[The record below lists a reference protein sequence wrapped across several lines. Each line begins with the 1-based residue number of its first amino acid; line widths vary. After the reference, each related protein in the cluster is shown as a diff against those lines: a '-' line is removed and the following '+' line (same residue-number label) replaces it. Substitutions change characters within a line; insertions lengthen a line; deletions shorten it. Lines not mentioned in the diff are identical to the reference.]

1 MTQLFYQP
9 LLPEGILFL
18 DGEESRHAIK
28 VLRLQVQDL
37 LQVTDGQGWFYK
49 VRIINADPKKCAF
62 EILEKVKT
70 PGNNY
75 RIHLAV
81 APTKNNDRLEWLIEK
96 VVELGIDEISF
107 ILCEHSER
115 RKINLERLEK
125 KAVSA
130 MKQSLK
136 AYLPRLN
143 PELKLKDFINN
154 SAESAQKFIAYVDQ
168 TIPEHLQSAAKPG
181 QKYCIL
187 IGPEGD
193 FSPAEIEMAIK
204 NDYQPASLGK
214 SRLRTETAG
223 MVACHILNLINE

>member
-9 LLPEGILFL
+9 HLPEGIHFL

-37 LQVTDGQGWFYK
+37 LQVTDGKGWFYK
-49 VRIINADPKKCAF
+49 VRIIDADPKKCTF
-62 EILEKVKT
+62 EILEKVKA

-75 RIHLAV
+75 HIHLAV

-168 TIPEHLQSAAKPG
+168 TIPEHLQIAAKPS
-181 QKYCIL
+181 QNYCLL

-204 NDYQPASLGK
+204 NDYQPVSLGK